1 MALLLSMGRSFGFMT
16 SEGPKQVR
24 HYLAVVR
31 VLSVGDFLEAKDL
44 EWRPASPALSAEA
57 AAAYTPKGSLNLSDL
72 AGAVLRSSVSRDSF
86 LSVHDYIKPGESAF
100 LAAVLRPDKRAIT
113 IRVDDVTGGAGLIR
127 PGNQVDVILS
137 GKLETG
143 GGLKG
148 LPSAKTL
155 LTDVRV
161 IAVNRDV
168 DPRAVSAADEKDKI
182 VKGGSQDISRGT
194 VTLEVS
200 PLEVELVTVARKLGE
215 LSLSLRS
222 LENGVASRRVSARIT
237 KADDIVKIAGPG
249 ANVVTIYGTEVN
261 KSSTK

>member
-31 VLSVGDFLEAKDL
+31 DLSVGDFLEAKDL

-137 GKLETG
+137 GKLKPAAVSRACLRPRPCLRTCA
-143 GGLKG
+143 L
-148 LPSAKTL
+148 LPSIGMWT
-155 LTDVRV
+155 
-161 IAVNRDV
+161 
-168 DPRAVSAADEKDKI
+168 
-182 VKGGSQDISRGT
+182 RG
-194 VTLEVS
+194 
-200 PLEVELVTVARKLGE
+200 P
-215 LSLSLRS
+215 
-222 LENGVASRRVSARIT
+222 
-237 KADDIVKIAGPG
+237 
-249 ANVVTIYGTEVN
+249 
-261 KSSTK
+261 

>member
-31 VLSVGDFLEAKDL
+31 DLSVGDFLEAKDL

-113 IRVDDVTGGAGLIR
+113 IRVDDVTGRGGLIGPRNPGRRDPFRQAGNPAAVSRACLR
-127 PGNQVDVILS
+127 PRPCLRTCA
-137 GKLETG
+137 L
-143 GGLKG
+143 
-148 LPSAKTL
+148 LPSIGMWT
-155 LTDVRV
+155 
-161 IAVNRDV
+161 
-168 DPRAVSAADEKDKI
+168 
-182 VKGGSQDISRGT
+182 RG
-194 VTLEVS
+194 
-200 PLEVELVTVARKLGE
+200 P
-215 LSLSLRS
+215 
-222 LENGVASRRVSARIT
+222 
-237 KADDIVKIAGPG
+237 
-249 ANVVTIYGTEVN
+249 
-261 KSSTK
+261 